1 MFTCPVCARVYPKPG
16 TCTSD
21 GAALFGGEP
30 PSLLGQQVGSYRV
43 ERLIGQGGMGEV
55 YLGVQPEI
63 GARVAIKVLTGD
75 AAASP
80 SLVERFFA
88 EARAVNLIHHESIV
102 NVLDMARTADGRP
115 YLVMEHLEG
124 APLGQ
129 LFAASAGSAPIG
141 TLARLII
148 EVLGALTAAHAIGIT
163 HRDLKPEN
171 VFVTSLGRAKV
182 LDFGVAKLNPELG
195 VAGPGTQSHALLG
208 TPHYMSPEQAR
219 GQPVDARS
227 DLYSVGVILFEG
239 VTGQR
244 PFHADSLY
252 DLLEH
257 HVRTP
262 PPSPRA
268 LRPEL
273 PPAFEALILRA
284 LEKDPARRFQS
295 ANELALALSEALK
308 GLPEQSFA
316 PLSSAS
322 TERTVSL
329 SPGPATP
336 ATLAASVSAAPAHT
350 PLATGVSATQA
361 SRWPLVVGGL
371 VGLGMV
377 LTAVVAVAWLA
388 LGQRTPAPP
397 RPATA
402 EVSVDLR
409 RFDAV
414 AYFPTA
420 ERHARGYFKDAE
432 LVTLVIP
439 KVDHTGLVDLEATQ
453 AHVGYSFRAR
463 GVGQG
468 DPMGSV
474 VLDECVAA
482 VVVSRNGVVATKSQG
497 MCNTMYVAPPRCSPA
512 RVMQKLGAQPGQRAT
527 LQYFFA
533 YSKGPTWSAAF
544 DGMNESRESPDDC

>member
-1 MFTCPVCARVYPKPG
+1 MYTCPVCARVFGKPG
-16 TCTSD
+16 RCTSD
-21 GAALFGGEP
+21 GATLQGGEP
-30 PSLLGQQVGSYRV
+30 ASLLGQQVGSYRV
-43 ERLIGQGGMGEV
+43 ERLVGRGGMGEV
-55 YLGVQPEI
+55 YLALQPDI

-75 AAASP
+75 AASSP

-102 NVLDMARTADGRP
+102 NVLDLSRTADGRP
-115 YLVMEHLEG
+115 YIVMEYLEG
-124 APLGQ
+124 APLAQ
-129 LFAASAGSAPIG
+129 HFAASGRAAPLG
-141 TLARLII
+141 TLARLVV

-195 VAGPGTQSHALLG
+195 VSGPGTRSQALLG

-239 VTGQR
+239 ATGQR

-273 PPAFEALILRA
+273 PAAFEALILRA

-295 ANELALALSEALK
+295 ASELALALTETSRA
-308 GLPEQSFA
+308 LPEHSFA
-316 PLSSAS
+316 PLSAAS
-322 TERTVSL
+322 TDRTLSVS
-329 SPGPATP
+329 PAPDTGP
-336 ATLAASVSAAPAHT
+336 TLAASVSADSAHT
-350 PLATGVSATQA
+350 PPRTGSSARSTTH
-361 SRWPLVVGGL
+361 WPLVVGAL
-371 VGLGMV
+371 VALFM
-377 LTAVVAVAWLA
+377 LLSATVAVAWLV
-388 LGQRTPAPP
+388 LGR
-397 RPATA
+397 RPAVLA
-402 EVSVDLR
+402 SASNEQSLDLH
-409 RFDAV
+409 RFDAI
-414 AYFPTA
+414 AYLPKA
-420 ERHARGYFKDAE
+420 HEQARGFFKDAE
-432 LVTLVIP
+432 LVILVIP
-439 KVDHTGLVDLEATQ
+439 KVDHTGLVDLETTQ

-463 GVGQG
+463 GAGQG
-468 DPMGSV
+468 DPNGGV
-474 VLDECVAA
+474 LLDECVAG
-482 VVVSRNGVVATKSQG
+482 VVVSRAGVVATKSQG
-497 MCNTMYVAPPRCSPA
+497 MCNTMYLPPPRCSPA
-512 RVMQKLGAQPGQRAT
+512 RVMKKLGASPGQRAT

-533 YSKGPTWSAAF
+533 YMKGPTWSASF
-544 DGMNESRESPDDC
+544 DGTGVSQELPDDC